1 MTDSVTDNEEGK
13 ATAGYRRSAALDR
26 LSVMDEEARK
36 ILGWALQKAD
46 PHRKWLWMFGND
58 DEDFFHEVLLYMFK
72 HPPPDD
78 ISVMTAAV
86 RASRWMIGRRRR
98 DARTKSGLFHDGQL
112 SLNREDGTME
122 SASGTH
128 GETGEVSME
137 TKEVV
142 EVAREMIRSVATK
155 HQADVVLS
163 LAEGLTLTDV
173 ATKLGMSRQR
183 VYQIRDTVH
192 RKLESAGKLGKMLEM
207 LT

>member
-1 MTDSVTDNEEGK
+1 MKDNEEGK
-13 ATAGYRRSAALDR
+13 AKTGYRRSAAFDR
-26 LSVMDEEARK
+26 LSVMDEEARR

-58 DEDFFHEVLLYMFK
+58 DDDFFHEVLLYMFK

-86 RASRWMIGRRRR
+86 RASRWLIGRRRR
-98 DARTKSGLFHDGQL
+98 DLRNKSGLFHKSQL
-112 SLNREDGTME
+112 SLDREDGVME
-122 SASGTH
+122 SASEMR

-137 TKEVV
+137 TQEVV

-155 HQADVVLS
+155 HQADVVLC
-163 LAEGLTLTDV
+163 LAEGLTLTD
-173 ATKLGMSRQR
+173 AAAKLGISRQR

-192 RKLESAGKLGKMLEM
+192 RKLESAGKLGKILEI
-207 LT
+207 LS